1 MTSHL
6 TPKRER
12 WLLLTLA
19 SIQFTSVL
27 DFMIMMPLG
36 PQLTE
41 LFGISAGEFGFLVSA
56 YTFAAGLSGLLA
68 ATYIDR
74 FGRKR
79 MMLTL
84 YPLFG
89 VAALACSFAPTFA
102 WLMLARVASGFFGGV
117 LMALSQTIVAEV
129 IPFERRG
136 RAMGVVMTSFSV
148 ATVAGVPLSL
158 FLASHFNWHAPF
170 LAIALMVSVCAL
182 GAAKTLP
189 SLKGHLVAHPSGDSA
204 PNMLANLRLVLVDP
218 NHLRAYAMSSSM
230 VFAGFAVIPYITL
243 YLQGNAGFKPEQIPY
258 VYLTGGIC
266 TLISARLIGHWS
278 DRAGKAYAF
287 RRLALLMPLPLLA
300 MTLSADLPMVGVL
313 LVSSMLFVVM
323 SGRMIPGMALIG
335 AAADPRRRGSFMT
348 LNSAVQSLAM
358 GLAALVG
365 GQILGR
371 DGNGHLTHYWIAALL
386 GGGASLLSFVL
397 ASKLRLH
404 GEAKARRVD
413 ETASS

>member
-41 LFGISAGEFGFLVSA
+41 LFGISASEFGFLVSA
-56 YTFAAGLSGLLA
+56 YTFSAGLSGLLA

-89 VAALACSFAPTFA
+89 AAALACSFAPTFA
-102 WLMLARVASGFFGGV
+102 WLMVARVASGFFGGV

-148 ATVAGVPLSL
+148 ATVAGVPLAL

-189 SLKGHLVAHPSGDSA
+189 SLKGHLAAHPVGDSA

-218 NHLRAYAMSSSM
+218 NHLRAYAMSASM
-230 VFAGFAVIPYITL
+230 VFAGFAVIPYIAL

-287 RRLALLMPLPLLA
+287 RRLALLMPVPLLA
-300 MTLSADLPMVGVL
+300 MTLSAGLPMVGVL
-313 LVSSMLFVVM
+313 LVSSVLFVVM

-371 DGNGHLTHYWIAALL
+371 DGNGQLTHYWMAALL

-404 GEAKARRVD
+404 GQTQA
-413 ETASS
+413 

>member
-41 LFGISAGEFGFLVSA
+41 LFGISASEFGFLVSA
-56 YTFAAGLSGLLA
+56 YTFSAGLSGLLA

-89 VAALACSFAPTFA
+89 AAALACSFAPTFA
-102 WLMLARVASGFFGGV
+102 WLLVARVASGFFGGV

-189 SLKGHLVAHPSGDSA
+189 SLKGHLAAHPSGDSA

-218 NHLRAYAMSSSM
+218 NHLRAYAMSASM
-230 VFAGFAVIPYITL
+230 VFAGFAVIPYIAL

-287 RRLALLMPLPLLA
+287 RRLALLMPVPLLA
-300 MTLSADLPMVGVL
+300 MTLSAGLPMVGVL
-313 LVSSMLFVVM
+313 LVSSVLFVVM

-371 DGNGHLTHYWIAALL
+371 DGNGHLTHYWMAALL

-404 GEAKARRVD
+404 GQTQA
-413 ETASS
+413 

>member
-6 TPKRER
+6 TPKREH

-41 LFGISAGEFGFLVSA
+41 LFGISASEFGFLVSA
-56 YTFAAGLSGLLA
+56 YTFSAGLSGLLA

-89 VAALACSFAPTFA
+89 AAALACSFAPTFA
-102 WLMLARVASGFFGGV
+102 WLMMARVASGFFGGV

-148 ATVAGVPLSL
+148 ATVAGVPLAL

-189 SLKGHLVAHPSGDSA
+189 SLKGHLASHPVGDSA

-218 NHLRAYAMSSSM
+218 NHLRAYAMSASM
-230 VFAGFAVIPYITL
+230 VFAGFAVIPYIAL

-300 MTLSADLPMVGVL
+300 MTFSADLPMVGVL
-313 LVSSMLFVVM
+313 LVSSVLFVVM

-404 GEAKARRVD
+404 GEAQA
-413 ETASS
+413 

>member
-41 LFGISAGEFGFLVSA
+41 LFGISASEFGFLVSA
-56 YTFAAGLSGLLA
+56 YTFSAGLSGLLA

-89 VAALACSFAPTFA
+89 AAALACSIAPTFA
-102 WLMLARVASGFFGGV
+102 WLMVARVASGFFGGV

-148 ATVAGVPLSL
+148 ATVAGVPLAL

-189 SLKGHLVAHPSGDSA
+189 SLKGHLAAHPSGDSA

-218 NHLRAYAMSSSM
+218 NHLRAYAMSASM
-230 VFAGFAVIPYITL
+230 VFAGFAVIPYIAL

-313 LVSSMLFVVM
+313 LVSSVLFVVM

-371 DGNGHLTHYWIAALL
+371 DGNGHLTHYWMAALL

-404 GEAKARRVD
+404 GQTQA
-413 ETASS
+413 

>member
-41 LFGISAGEFGFLVSA
+41 LFGISASEFGFLVSA
-56 YTFAAGLSGLLA
+56 YTFSAGLSGLLA

-89 VAALACSFAPTFA
+89 AAALACSFAPTFA
-102 WLMLARVASGFFGGV
+102 WLMVARVASGFFGGV

-148 ATVAGVPLSL
+148 ATVAGVPLAL

-189 SLKGHLVAHPSGDSA
+189 SLKGHLAAHPVGDSA

-218 NHLRAYAMSSSM
+218 NHLRAYAMSASM
-230 VFAGFAVIPYITL
+230 VFAGFAVIPYIAL

-313 LVSSMLFVVM
+313 LVSSVLFVVM

-386 GGGASLLSFVL
+386 GGGASLLSFLL

-404 GEAKARRVD
+404 GEAQA
-413 ETASS
+413 

>member
-41 LFGISAGEFGFLVSA
+41 LFGISASEFGFLVSA
-56 YTFAAGLSGLLA
+56 YTFSAGLSGLLA

-89 VAALACSFAPTFA
+89 AAALACSFAPTFA
-102 WLMLARVASGFFGGV
+102 WLMVARVASGFFGGV

-148 ATVAGVPLSL
+148 ATVAGVPLAL

-189 SLKGHLVAHPSGDSA
+189 SLKGHLAAHPVGDSA

-218 NHLRAYAMSSSM
+218 NHLRAYAMSASM
-230 VFAGFAVIPYITL
+230 VFAGFAVIPYIAL

-287 RRLALLMPLPLLA
+287 RRLALLMPVPLLA
-300 MTLSADLPMVGVL
+300 MTLSAGLPMVGVL
-313 LVSSMLFVVM
+313 LVSSVLFVVM

-371 DGNGHLTHYWIAALL
+371 DGNGHLTHYWMAALL

-404 GEAKARRVD
+404 GQTRA
-413 ETASS
+413 

>member
-258 VYLTGGIC
+258 VYLTGGVC
-266 TLISARLIGHWS
+266 TLISARFIGHWS

-335 AAADPRRRGSFMT
+335 ASADPRRRGSFMT

-371 DGNGHLTHYWIAALL
+371 DGNGHLTHYWMAALL

-404 GEAKARRVD
+404 GQTQA
-413 ETASS
+413 

>member
-1 MTSHL
+1 MTTHL

-36 PQLTE
+36 PQLTQ
-41 LFGISAGEFGFLVSA
+41 LFGISAGQFGFLVSA
-56 YTFAAGLSGLLA
+56 YTFSAGLSGLLA
-68 ATYIDR
+68 ATYIDQ

-89 VAALACSFAPTFA
+89 LAALACSFAPSFE
-102 WLMLARVASGFFGGV
+102 WLLTARVASGFFGGV

-148 ATVAGVPLSL
+148 ATVAGVPLAL

-170 LAIALMVSVCAL
+170 LAIALLVSLVIL

-189 SLKGHLVAHPSGDSA
+189 SLKEHLTVHASENAALS
-204 PNMLANLRLVLVDP
+204 MLANLRAVLVDP
-218 NHLRAYAMSSSM
+218 NHLRAYAMSASM

-243 YLQGNAGFKPEQIPY
+243 YLQFNAGFSAEQIPY
-258 VYLTGGIC
+258 VYLSGGIC
-266 TLISARLIGHWS
+266 TLVSARFIGHWS
-278 DRAGKAYAF
+278 DRAGKAFAF
-287 RRLALLMPLPLLA
+287 RRLALMMPLPLLG
-300 MTLSADLPMVGVL
+300 MTLAAGLPMAGILV
-313 LVSSMLFVVM
+313 VSSLLFVVM

-335 AAADPRRRGSFMT
+335 ASADPQRRGSFMT

-371 DGNGHLTHYWIAALL
+371 DAEGHLTHYWVAALI
-386 GGGASLLSFVL
+386 GGGASMLSFVL

-404 GEAKARRVD
+404 GSQ
-413 ETASS
+413 TP

>member
-41 LFGISAGEFGFLVSA
+41 LFGISASEFGFLVSA
-56 YTFAAGLSGLLA
+56 YTFSAGLSGLLA

-89 VAALACSFAPTFA
+89 AAALACSFAPTFA
-102 WLMLARVASGFFGGV
+102 WLMMARVASGFFGGV

-148 ATVAGVPLSL
+148 ATVAGVPLAL

-189 SLKGHLVAHPSGDSA
+189 SLKGHLAAHPIGDSA

-218 NHLRAYAMSSSM
+218 NHLRAYAMSASM
-230 VFAGFAVIPYITL
+230 VFAGFAVIPYIAL

-313 LVSSMLFVVM
+313 LVSCMLFVVM

-404 GEAKARRVD
+404 GEAQA
-413 ETASS
+413 

>member
-1 MTSHL
+1 MTTHL

-36 PQLTE
+36 PQLTQ
-41 LFGISAGEFGFLVSA
+41 LFGISAGQFGFLVAA
-56 YTFAAGLSGLLA
+56 YTFAAGVSGLLA
-68 ATYIDR
+68 STYIDR

-89 VAALACSFAPTFA
+89 VAALACSLAPTYA
-102 WLMLARVASGFFGGV
+102 WLMTARVASGFFGGV

-129 IPFERRG
+129 IPFDRRG
-136 RAMGVVMTSFSV
+136 RAMSVVMTSFSV
-148 ATVAGVPLSL
+148 ATVAGVPLAL
-158 FLASHFNWHAPF
+158 FLVSYFNWHAPF

-182 GAAKTLP
+182 GAIKILP
-189 SLKGHLVAHPSGDSA
+189 SLKGHVQAPSDGESA
-204 PNMLANLRLVLVDP
+204 PSVLSNLRLVLLDP
-218 NHLRAYAMSSSM
+218 NHLRAFAMSSCM

-243 YLQGNAGFKPEQIPY
+243 YLQLNAGFQAEQIPY
-258 VYLTGGIC
+258 VYLCGGVC
-266 TLISARLIGHWS
+266 TLISARFIGHWS

-287 RRLALLMPLPLLA
+287 RRLALLMPLPLLG
-300 MTLSADLPMVGVL
+300 MTLAADLPIAGVL
-313 LVSSMLFVVM
+313 VVSSILFVVM

-335 AAADPRRRGSFMT
+335 ASADPRRRGSFMT
-348 LNSAVQSLAM
+348 LNSAVQSLSM

-371 DGNGHLTHYWIAALL
+371 DGDGHLTHYWMAALL
-386 GGGASLLSFVL
+386 GGGASLLSYVL

-404 GEAKARRVD
+404 EA
-413 ETASS
+413 SQS

>member
-41 LFGISAGEFGFLVSA
+41 LFGISASEFGFLVSA
-56 YTFAAGLSGLLA
+56 YTFSAGLSGLLA

-89 VAALACSFAPTFA
+89 AAALACSMAPTFA

-148 ATVAGVPLSL
+148 ATVAGVPLAL

-189 SLKGHLVAHPSGDSA
+189 SLKGHLAAHPIGDSA
-204 PNMLANLRLVLVDP
+204 PSMLANLRLVLVDP

-230 VFAGFAVIPYITL
+230 VFAGFVVIPYITL

-266 TLISARLIGHWS
+266 TLISARFIGHWS

-287 RRLALLMPLPLLA
+287 RRLALLMPMPLLA
-300 MTLSADLPMVGVL
+300 MTLSAGLPMVGVL
-313 LVSSMLFVVM
+313 LVSSVLFVVM

-371 DGNGHLTHYWIAALL
+371 DGNGHLTHYWMAALL

-404 GEAKARRVD
+404 GEAQA
-413 ETASS
+413 

>member
-1 MTSHL
+1 MTSLL

-36 PQLTE
+36 PQLTQ

-89 VAALACSFAPTFA
+89 AAALACSIAPTFA
-102 WLMLARVASGFFGGV
+102 WLMMARVASGFFGGV

-136 RAMGVVMTSFSV
+136 RAMSVVMTSFSV
-148 ATVAGVPLSL
+148 ATVAGVPLGL

-170 LAIALMVSVCAL
+170 LAIALMVSMCAL
-182 GAAKTLP
+182 GAVKTLP
-189 SLKGHLVAHPSGDSA
+189 SLKGHLATHPSGDTA
-204 PNMLANLRLVLVDP
+204 PSLLANLRLVLVDP

-243 YLQGNAGFKPEQIPY
+243 YLQGNAGFKPEQVPY

-266 TLISARLIGHWS
+266 TLISARFIGHWS

-335 AAADPRRRGSFMT
+335 ASADPRRRGSFMT

-371 DGNGHLTHYWIAALL
+371 DGNGHLTHYWMAAIL
-386 GGGASLLSFVL
+386 GGSASLLSFVL

-404 GEAKARRVD
+404 GEAKA
-413 ETASS
+413 

>member
-41 LFGISAGEFGFLVSA
+41 LFGISASEFGFLVSA
-56 YTFAAGLSGLLA
+56 YTFSAGLSGLLA

-89 VAALACSFAPTFA
+89 AAALACSFAPTFA
-102 WLMLARVASGFFGGV
+102 WLMVARVASGFFGGV

-148 ATVAGVPLSL
+148 ATVAGVPLAL

-189 SLKGHLVAHPSGDSA
+189 SLKGHLAAHPIGDSA

-258 VYLTGGIC
+258 VYLTGGVC
-266 TLISARLIGHWS
+266 TLISARFIGHWS

-371 DGNGHLTHYWIAALL
+371 DGNGHLTHYWMAALL

-404 GEAKARRVD
+404 GEAQA
-413 ETASS
+413 

>member
-1 MTSHL
+1 MTTHL

-36 PQLTE
+36 PHLTA

-89 VAALACSFAPTFA
+89 AAALACSMAPTFA

-148 ATVAGVPLSL
+148 ATVAGVPLGL

-170 LAIALMVSVCAL
+170 LAVALMVSVCAF
-182 GAAKTLP
+182 GAVKTLP
-189 SLKGHLVAHPSGDSA
+189 SLKGHLASHTSGDSA
-204 PNMLANLRLVLVDP
+204 PSLLSNLRWVLVDP

-230 VFAGFAVIPYITL
+230 VFAGFVVIPYITL
-243 YLQGNAGFKPEQIPY
+243 YLQGNAGFKPEQVPY

-266 TLISARLIGHWS
+266 TLISARFIGHWS

-300 MTLSADLPMVGVL
+300 MTLSAELPMAGVL

-335 AAADPRRRGSFMT
+335 ASADPRRRGSFMT

-371 DGNGHLTHYWIAALL
+371 DGNGHLTHYWMAAIL
-386 GGGASLLSFVL
+386 GGGASLMSFVL

-404 GEAKARRVD
+404 GDAKA
-413 ETASS
+413 

>member
-1 MTSHL
+1 MTTHL

-36 PQLTE
+36 PQLTA

-89 VAALACSFAPTFA
+89 AAALACSIAPTFA

-148 ATVAGVPLSL
+148 ATVAGVPLGL

-182 GAAKTLP
+182 GAVKTLP
-189 SLKGHLVAHPSGDSA
+189 SLKGHLEAHPIGDSA
-204 PNMLANLRLVLVDP
+204 PSVLANLRLVLVDP

-243 YLQGNAGFKPEQIPY
+243 YLQGNAGFKPEQVPY

-266 TLISARLIGHWS
+266 TLISARFIGHWS

-313 LVSSMLFVVM
+313 LVSAMLFVVM

-335 AAADPRRRGSFMT
+335 ASADPRRRGSFMT

-358 GLAALVG
+358 GLAALAG

-371 DGNGHLTHYWIAALL
+371 DGNGHLTHYWMAALL
-386 GGGASLLSFVL
+386 GGVASLLSFVL

-404 GEAKARRVD
+404 GQAKA
-413 ETASS
+413 EGIG

>member
-41 LFGISAGEFGFLVSA
+41 LFGISASEFGFLVSA
-56 YTFAAGLSGLLA
+56 YTFSAGLSGLLA

-89 VAALACSFAPTFA
+89 AAALACSFAPTFA
-102 WLMLARVASGFFGGV
+102 WLMVARVASGFFGGV

-189 SLKGHLVAHPSGDSA
+189 SLKGHLAAHPIGDSA
-204 PNMLANLRLVLVDP
+204 PSMLANLRLVLVDP

-230 VFAGFAVIPYITL
+230 VFAGFVVIPYITL

-266 TLISARLIGHWS
+266 TLISARFIGHWS

-300 MTLSADLPMVGVL
+300 MTLSAGLPMVGVL
-313 LVSSMLFVVM
+313 LVSSALFVVM

-335 AAADPRRRGSFMT
+335 ASADPRRRGSFMT

-371 DGNGHLTHYWIAALL
+371 DGNGHLTHYWMAALL

-404 GEAKARRVD
+404 GQTQA
-413 ETASS
+413 

>member
-1 MTSHL
+1 MTTHL

-36 PQLTE
+36 PHLTA

-89 VAALACSFAPTFA
+89 AAALACSMAPTFA

-148 ATVAGVPLSL
+148 ATVAGVPLGL

-170 LAIALMVSVCAL
+170 LAIALMVSVCAF
-182 GAAKTLP
+182 GAVKTLP
-189 SLKGHLVAHPSGDSA
+189 SLKGHLASHTSGDSA
-204 PNMLANLRLVLVDP
+204 PSLLSNLRWVLVDP

-230 VFAGFAVIPYITL
+230 VFAGFVVIPYITL
-243 YLQGNAGFKPEQIPY
+243 YLQGNAGFKPEQVPY

-266 TLISARLIGHWS
+266 TLISARFIGHWS

-300 MTLSADLPMVGVL
+300 MTLSAELPMAGVL

-335 AAADPRRRGSFMT
+335 ASADPRRRGSFMT
-348 LNSAVQSLAM
+348 LNSAVQSIAM

-371 DGNGHLTHYWIAALL
+371 DGNGHLTHYWMAAIL
-386 GGGASLLSFVL
+386 GGGASLMSFVL

-404 GEAKARRVD
+404 GDAKA
-413 ETASS
+413 

>member
-1 MTSHL
+1 MTTHL
-6 TPKRER
+6 TPRRER
-12 WLLLTLA
+12 WLLFTLA

-36 PQLTE
+36 PQLTQ
-41 LFGISAGEFGFLVSA
+41 LFDISAGQFGFLVSA

-68 ATYIDR
+68 ATYVDR

-89 VAALACSFAPTFA
+89 LAALACSMAPTFV
-102 WLMLARVASGFFGGV
+102 WLMVARVASGFFGGV

-148 ATVAGVPLSL
+148 ATVAGVPLAL

-170 LAIALMVSVCAL
+170 LAIALLVSVCAL

-189 SLKGHLVAHPSGDSA
+189 SLKGHLESHPSGDSA
-204 PNMLANLRLVLVDP
+204 PSLLANLRLVLVDR

-230 VFAGFAVIPYITL
+230 VFSGFAVIPYITL
-243 YLQGNAGFKPEQIPY
+243 YLQGNAGFKAEQIPY
-258 VYLTGGIC
+258 VYLCGGIC
-266 TLISARLIGHWS
+266 TLISARFIGQWS

-287 RRLALLMPLPLLA
+287 RRLALFMPLPLLA
-300 MTLSADLPMVGVL
+300 MTLAADLPMAGVL
-313 LVSSMLFVVM
+313 LVSSILFVVM

-371 DGNGHLTHYWIAALL
+371 DGNGHLTHYWMAALL

-397 ASKLRLH
+397 ASRLRLH
-404 GEAKARRVD
+404 GAAH
-413 ETASS
+413 A

>member
-41 LFGISAGEFGFLVSA
+41 LFGISASEFGFLVSA
-56 YTFAAGLSGLLA
+56 YTFSAGLSGLLA

-89 VAALACSFAPTFA
+89 AAALACSFAPTFA
-102 WLMLARVASGFFGGV
+102 WLMVARVASGFFGGV

-136 RAMGVVMTSFSV
+136 RAMSVVMTSFSV
-148 ATVAGVPLSL
+148 ATVAGVPLAL

-189 SLKGHLVAHPSGDSA
+189 SLKGHLAAHPSGDSA

-218 NHLRAYAMSSSM
+218 NHLRAYAMSASM
-230 VFAGFAVIPYITL
+230 VFAGFAVIPYIAL

-287 RRLALLMPLPLLA
+287 RRLALLMPVPLLA
-300 MTLSADLPMVGVL
+300 MTLSAGLPMVGVL
-313 LVSSMLFVVM
+313 LVSSVLFVVM

-335 AAADPRRRGSFMT
+335 ASADPRRRGSFMT

-371 DGNGHLTHYWIAALL
+371 DGNGHLTHYWMAALL

-404 GEAKARRVD
+404 GQTQA
-413 ETASS
+413 

>member
-1 MTSHL
+1 
-6 TPKRER
+6 
-12 WLLLTLA
+12 
-19 SIQFTSVL
+19 
-27 DFMIMMPLG
+27 
-36 PQLTE
+36 
-41 LFGISAGEFGFLVSA
+41 
-56 YTFAAGLSGLLA
+56 
-68 ATYIDR
+68 
-74 FGRKR
+74 

-89 VAALACSFAPTFA
+89 AAALACSFAPTFA
-102 WLMLARVASGFFGGV
+102 WLMMARVASGFFGGV

-148 ATVAGVPLSL
+148 ATVAGVPLAL

-189 SLKGHLVAHPSGDSA
+189 SLKGHLTAHPIGDSA

-218 NHLRAYAMSSSM
+218 NHLRAYAMSACM
-230 VFAGFAVIPYITL
+230 VFAGFAVIPYIAL

-266 TLISARLIGHWS
+266 TLISARFIGHWS

-287 RRLALLMPLPLLA
+287 RRLAFLMPLPLLA

-313 LVSSMLFVVM
+313 LVSSVLFVVM

-371 DGNGHLTHYWIAALL
+371 DGHGHLTHYWMAALL

-404 GEAKARRVD
+404 GEAQ
-413 ETASS
+413 T

>member
-189 SLKGHLVAHPSGDSA
+189 SLKGHLAAHPSGDSA

-218 NHLRAYAMSSSM
+218 NHLRAYAMSASM
-230 VFAGFAVIPYITL
+230 VFAGFAVIPYIAL

-287 RRLALLMPLPLLA
+287 RRLALLMPVPLLA
-300 MTLSADLPMVGVL
+300 MTLSAGLPMVGVL
-313 LVSSMLFVVM
+313 LVSSVLFVVM

-371 DGNGHLTHYWIAALL
+371 DGNGHLTHYWMAALL

-404 GEAKARRVD
+404 GQTQA
-413 ETASS
+413 

>member
-56 YTFAAGLSGLLA
+56 YTFAAGISGLLA

-89 VAALACSFAPTFA
+89 AAALACSFAPTFA
-102 WLMLARVASGFFGGV
+102 WLMVARVASGFFGGV

-148 ATVAGVPLSL
+148 ATVAGVPLAL

-189 SLKGHLVAHPSGDSA
+189 SLKGHLAAHPVGDSA

-218 NHLRAYAMSSSM
+218 NHLRAFAMSASM
-230 VFAGFAVIPYITL
+230 VFAGFAVIPYIAL

-266 TLISARLIGHWS
+266 TLISARLIGQWS

-287 RRLALLMPLPLLA
+287 RRLALLMPVPLLA
-300 MTLSADLPMVGVL
+300 MTLSAGLPMVGVL
-313 LVSSMLFVVM
+313 LVSSVLFVVM

-371 DGNGHLTHYWIAALL
+371 DGNGHLTHYWMAALL

-404 GEAKARRVD
+404 GQTQA
-413 ETASS
+413 

>member
-1 MTSHL
+1 MTTHL

-36 PQLTE
+36 PQLTQ
-41 LFGISAGEFGFLVSA
+41 LFGISAGQFGFLVSA
-56 YTFAAGLSGLLA
+56 YTFSAGLSGLLA
-68 ATYIDR
+68 ATYIDQ

-89 VAALACSFAPTFA
+89 LAALACSFAPSFE
-102 WLMLARVASGFFGGV
+102 WLLTARVASGFFGGV

-148 ATVAGVPLSL
+148 ATVAGVPLAL

-170 LAIALMVSVCAL
+170 LAIAFLVSLVIL

-189 SLKGHLVAHPSGDSA
+189 SLKEHLTVHASENAALS
-204 PNMLANLRLVLVDP
+204 MLANLRAVLVDP
-218 NHLRAYAMSSSM
+218 NHLRAYAMSASM

-243 YLQGNAGFKPEQIPY
+243 YLQFNAGFSAEQIPY
-258 VYLTGGIC
+258 VYLSGGIC
-266 TLISARLIGHWS
+266 TLVSARFIGHWS
-278 DRAGKAYAF
+278 DRAGKAFAF
-287 RRLALLMPLPLLA
+287 RRLALMMPLPLLG
-300 MTLSADLPMVGVL
+300 MTLAAGLPMAGILV
-313 LVSSMLFVVM
+313 VSSVLFVVM

-335 AAADPRRRGSFMT
+335 ASADPQRRGSFMT

-371 DGNGHLTHYWIAALL
+371 DAEGHLTHYWVAALI
-386 GGGASLLSFVL
+386 GGGASMLSFVL

-404 GEAKARRVD
+404 GSQ
-413 ETASS
+413 TP

>member
-41 LFGISAGEFGFLVSA
+41 LFGISASEFGFLVSA
-56 YTFAAGLSGLLA
+56 YTFSAGLSGLLA

-89 VAALACSFAPTFA
+89 AAALACSFAPTFA
-102 WLMLARVASGFFGGV
+102 WLMVARVASGFFGGV

-148 ATVAGVPLSL
+148 ATVAGVPVAL

-189 SLKGHLVAHPSGDSA
+189 SLKGHLAAHPIGDSA

-218 NHLRAYAMSSSM
+218 NHLRAYAMSASM
-230 VFAGFAVIPYITL
+230 VFAGFAVIPYIAL

-313 LVSSMLFVVM
+313 LVSSVLFVVM

-386 GGGASLLSFVL
+386 GGGASLLSFLL

-404 GEAKARRVD
+404 GEAQA
-413 ETASS
+413 

>member
-41 LFGISAGEFGFLVSA
+41 LFGISASEFGFLVSA
-56 YTFAAGLSGLLA
+56 YTFSAGLSGLLA

-89 VAALACSFAPTFA
+89 AAALACSFAPTFA
-102 WLMLARVASGFFGGV
+102 WLMVARVASGFFGGV

-148 ATVAGVPLSL
+148 ATVAGVPLAL

-189 SLKGHLVAHPSGDSA
+189 SLKGHLAAHPVGDSA

-218 NHLRAYAMSSSM
+218 NHLRAYAMSASM

-313 LVSSMLFVVM
+313 LVSSVLFVVM

-404 GEAKARRVD
+404 GEAQA
-413 ETASS
+413 

>member
-189 SLKGHLVAHPSGDSA
+189 SLKGHLAAHPSGDSA

-218 NHLRAYAMSSSM
+218 NHLRAYAMSASM
-230 VFAGFAVIPYITL
+230 VFAGFAVIPYIAL

-313 LVSSMLFVVM
+313 LVSSVLFVVM

-404 GEAKARRVD
+404 GQAQA
-413 ETASS
+413 